1 MEYYSTIKRN
11 GVVQFAET
19 SMGLEYRVKQSEGE
33 KQILYNIA
41 YMWNLEKERNIL
53 TDIENKFIVTKGK
66 EGIGGEINQEFG
78 INIYTLLI

>member
-41 YMWNLEKERNIL
+41 YMWNLEK
-53 TDIENKFIVTKGK
+53 
-66 EGIGGEINQEFG
+66 
-78 INIYTLLI
+78 